1 MDRHRDRQTGKL
13 MLILLTDELRKNM
26 AAKENESLTQEYVY
40 LTINQV
46 RQRKINTQID
56 RQIDR

>member
-1 MDRHRDRQTGKL
+1 MDRHTDRQTGKL
-13 MLILLTDELRKNM
+13 MLNLLTDELRKNM

-46 RQRKINTQID
+46 R
-56 RQIDR
+56 